1 MGGFASVQVPGG
13 GTQGYHVLKV
23 QQNSPGYWAGLEP
36 FFDFIIAI
44 CDTRLSQDND
54 TLKDALER
62 NVDKPT
68 KLILYSSR
76 TLGVRETTVTPS
88 TVWGGRGLLG
98 ISIRF
103 TNFQGAREN
112 VWHVLDVEPNSPAGQ
127 AGLQSNTD
135 YIVGAETFL
144 EKNNNLFKLI
154 NDHEGKLLKLYV
166 YNSDTADCREVN
178 VWPNRFWGGA
188 GSLGCGIGYGYL
200 HRVPSMPFSK
210 NKNQENEQVI
220 LTAVVPTVPAIIS
233 SGTEK
238 TDMSHDLTSV
248 QTDHLHPKQSVAASS
263 SSSEHSP
270 QGTGAT
276 SDVTQDEAS
285 LSTVVQMVS
294 PTPSLTIGSET
305 IKSSLSV
312 DTSRSITV

>member
-1 MGGFASVQVPGG
+1 MGGFSSVQVPGG

-23 QQNSPGYWAGLEP
+23 QQNSPGYQAGLEP

-76 TLGVRETTVTPS
+76 TLGVRETMVTPS
-88 TVWGGRGLLG
+88 TMWGGRGLLG

-103 TNFQGAREN
+103 SHFQGAREN
-112 VWHVLDVEPNSPAGQ
+112 VWHVLDIEPNSPASQ

-144 EKNNNLFKLI
+144 EKNDNLFKLI

-200 HRVPSMPFSK
+200 HRVPSMPFTK
-210 NKNQENEQVI
+210 NRNQENE
-220 LTAVVPTVPAIIS
+220 VVVY
-233 SGTEK
+233 
-238 TDMSHDLTSV
+238 
-248 QTDHLHPKQSVAASS
+248 
-263 SSSEHSP
+263 
-270 QGTGAT
+270 
-276 SDVTQDEAS
+276 
-285 LSTVVQMVS
+285 
-294 PTPSLTIGSET
+294 PS
-305 IKSSLSV
+305 
-312 DTSRSITV
+312 